1 MQKVKL
7 AAHRGYSSRCPENTM
22 VAFREAVK
30 YDIDMVEND
39 VHMTKDGEIVL
50 MHDHKVDRTTNGTG
64 LVRELTLEQIR
75 SLDAGSWKGEQFKG
89 EKVPTLREF
98 FDFMKDYPSI
108 EMNIELKD
116 YPEDSGAFAFESC
129 DNVIAMIEEYG
140 MADRIYINSFSGD
153 LLNYV
158 HNRYRGKYRLH
169 GYYPSQI
176 LGKRYN
182 KFILER
188 LFCACV
194 FNVTFDENGNGDW
207 SHTSEVAP
215 KERFDEVLD
224 AGIEVWAHY
233 REEIEDHYRKWLDYG
248 VTGITVNDVE
258 TAIAI
263 LKKLGAR

>member
-7 AAHRGYSSRCPENTM
+7 AAHRGYSSKYPENTM
-22 VAFREAVK
+22 LAFREALK

-39 VHMTKDGEIVL
+39 IHMTKDGELIL

-64 LVRELTLEQIR
+64 LIRELTYEQI
-75 SLDAGSWKGEQFKG
+75 SALDAGSWKGEQFKG
-89 EKVPTLREF
+89 EKVPTFREF
-98 FDFMKDYPSI
+98 CELFKDYPNIEVNI
-108 EMNIELKD
+108 EMKD

-129 DNVIAMIEEYG
+129 DKIIAMIEEYG

-153 LLNYV
+153 LLNYI

-169 GYYPSQI
+169 GYAPAFVM
-176 LGKRYN
+176 GNRYN
-182 KFILER
+182 EFMYDR
-188 LFCACV
+188 LYCACV
-194 FNVTFDENGNGDW
+194 FNILQDENGNHNW
-207 SHTSEVAP
+207 QTHLVAP
-215 KERFDEVLD
+215 KERFDEVL
-224 AGIEVWAHY
+224 AHGIEVWAHY